1 VGSELLA
8 LGSHLD
14 IMDDST
20 ELNLSFLSALRCEM
34 ARIRSSSLF
43 FFFLTVLQD
52 QLQQSCDKCAD
63 LRGCRMKAEC
73 YKGRTYFTLL
83 SNRFVGGSITD
94 IFLAHFVY
102 ALVDFSSPAI
112 EINSE

>member
-1 VGSELLA
+1 VGSELLP

-14 IMDDST
+14 IMDDRT

-52 QLQQSCDKCAD
+52 QLQQSHDKRAD
-63 LRGCRMKAEC
+63 LRGCRMEAEC

-83 SNRFVGGSITD
+83 SNGFVGGSITE

-112 EINSE
+112 EIK

>member
-1 VGSELLA
+1 
-8 LGSHLD
+8 
-14 IMDDST
+14 MDDST

-112 EINSE
+112 EINNE